1 MFGHTFHH
9 LGIACS
15 DMESTASFVA
25 SAFDIAS
32 DSGTIW
38 DPEQNAFVRLF
49 NADTPFAIEL
59 VAGRSVEDIVR
70 RGVSYYHLCYEA
82 DDIDAA
88 IAQAVKLGA
97 IRVRPPKPAVLF
109 GGRLVAF
116 VFTPLGLI
124 EFLER
129 A

>member
-1 MFGHTFHH
+1 MLRHGEYRLLRRVGLRYRVGFRND
-9 LGIACS
+9 LGPGA
-15 DMESTASFVA
+15 
-25 SAFDIAS
+25 
-32 DSGTIW
+32 
-38 DPEQNAFVRLF
+38 NAFVRLF

-70 RGVSYYHLCYEA
+70 RGVSYYHLCDEA